1 MGAAAEDGCGVGV
14 GRAGSLL
21 LLTLS
26 LQLQPHLALLLVLV
40 VVVMACFESELLRL
54 PRNVGPAEDEAEDVV
69 GVVVAVRPPIEQLL
83 FS

>member
-1 MGAAAEDGCGVGV
+1 MATAADDSGVGV

-26 LQLQPHLALLLVLV
+26 LQLQPHLAVAV
-40 VVVMACFESELLRL
+40 VAMACFESELLRL
-54 PRNVGPAEDEAEDVV
+54 PLKVGSAEDEAETVV
-69 GVVVAVRPPIEQLL
+69 GVVVQLL

>member
-1 MGAAAEDGCGVGV
+1 MVAAAEDDCGVGV

-26 LQLQPHLALLLVLV
+26 LQLQPLLAVAV

-54 PRNVGPAEDEAEDVV
+54 PLNVGSAEDGAEAVV
-69 GVVVAVRPPIEQLL
+69 GVVEQLL